1 MNATAHAAGYRRPIT
16 AMDRWYLAHPRT
28 IPPILQVVVEGVGD
42 IDEAD
47 LAAAVDRATAANPG
61 CRLRKAGKEWVA
73 DGPAPRVRVVT
84 GTVGSDR
91 VADIPALHDPLP
103 ADGALCEVLWC
114 PGESSAL
121 VFRASHAV
129 MDGQGRSLWMADVF
143 RALRGEEP
151 VGAPSQITETDVF
164 EHVEAA
170 EPASSS
176 SAAAGAKADAK
187 AKVDVKANAKADA
200 RVADQTTANCPSPLG
215 EPGKDT
221 GGAHRTAW
229 ARRTVDGYHP
239 GLVAKVATALTGIY
253 GLDVARFGVA
263 VDLRRHL
270 PDELTTGNLV
280 QTVMVDVPAGQ
291 TWEELYERL
300 LAMMAADREVTQRTE
315 WGMLRL
321 PVPVLRQ
328 IIKLG
333 EAGPP
338 AKRRYGSVTAVNHL
352 SRVELVDFCTPT
364 FEAQTVYSAPLLSG
378 MAAPDLNLIEVG
390 GRTELVLSWRGGS
403 ETTKLME
410 SVLDQVADALV
421 PSALRIRPGS
431 GAVGGLGFGERR
443 DLPEATVVD
452 LLRERVAERPDAEA
466 VRWPQ
471 GSWTFAELD
480 ARSSAVAAVLARR
493 GAGREAV
500 VGILAERTPQ
510 TLAGIWGILK
520 AGAAYLP
527 LDPQHP
533 DERLAG
539 VLADAGAELCLIRE
553 THRERPAL
561 LEAVKPLSLDEILD
575 DESVFDDAPEAVP
588 DVVPPKPGD
597 LAYVIYTSGSTGKPK
612 GVEIEHRAL
621 ANYAAWAARR
631 LGVDADTRF
640 AVFSSLAFDLSN
652 TALYLSTLA
661 GGSVVMVPDEPNHL
675 SLRAMLESSG
685 ANALK
690 LTPSH
695 LDLIGRLDLRPAGF
709 RLLVV
714 GGEQLRPAVVERA
727 REQFGAECRVVNHYG
742 PTEATI
748 GCVANVYDS
757 ASHGSASVVPIG
769 IPADNCAVRL
779 LDSRR
784 RPVAVGEVGEMYLS
798 GAQVARGYRG
808 RPDLTRERFVRLA
821 DGSRAYRAGDLARMA
836 ASGEIEYV
844 GRADD
849 QVKIMGHRV
858 EPAEVAN
865 LLETYPG
872 VRECAVVVRST
883 AQGSHAL
890 CAYAVVDA
898 VVADVAVSDAAVSG
912 LAVSELADF
921 LRARLPRYLVPAA
934 IRLVPAI
941 PRTLNG
947 KVDAR
952 ALPDPFDAVES
963 SQTSDGPGAT
973 DPESAAVA
981 EIWAQHLGIGLD
993 RLDAASDFHE
1003 LGGDSVLLLAM
1014 LATVSTR
1021 IAGPAAEA
1029 AFMADLGRI
1038 VAAPTLGLV
1047 RDLAV
1052 AARTKAAAETSDL
1065 GSTE

>member
-1 MNATAHAAGYRRPIT
+1 MNATARAAGYRRPIT

-28 IPPILQVVVEGVGD
+28 IPPILQVVVEGLGD
-42 IDEAD
+42 ISEAD
-47 LAAAVDRATAANPG
+47 LVAAVDRATAANPG

-73 DGPAPRVRVVT
+73 DGPAPRVRVVA
-84 GTVGSDR
+84 GTVGLAG

-121 VFRASHAV
+121 VFRASHAI

-143 RALRGEEP
+143 RALRSEEP

-170 EPASSS
+170 KSAP
-176 SAAAGAKADAK
+176 SAAAGAATDTEAG
-187 AKVDVKANAKADA
+187 A
-200 RVADQTTANCPSPLG
+200 ADQTAANCPSPLG
-215 EPGKDT
+215 EPGKET

-263 VDLRRHL
+263 FDLRRHL

-352 SRVELVDFCTPT
+352 SRAELVDFCTPT

-390 GRTELVLSWRGGS
+390 GRTELVLSWRGGT

-421 PSALRIRPGS
+421 PNALRTRPGS

-480 ARSSAVAAVLARR
+480 ARSSAVAAALARR

-561 LEAVKPLSLDEILD
+561 LEAVKPLSLDEVLD
-575 DESVFDDAPEAVP
+575 DESVFDDAPDAVP
-588 DVVPPKPGD
+588 DIVPPKPGD

-612 GVEIEHRAL
+612 GVEIEHGAL
-621 ANYAAWAARR
+621 ANYTAWATRR

-695 LDLIGRLDLRPAGF
+695 LDLIGRLDLHPSGF

-808 RPDLTRERFVRLA
+808 RPDLTRERFVCLA
-821 DGSRAYRAGDLARMA
+821 DGSRAYRTGDLARMA

-890 CAYAVVDA
+890 CAYAVVD
-898 VVADVAVSDAAVSG
+898 VVSGAAVSD
-912 LAVSELADF
+912 LADF

-952 ALPDPFDAVES
+952 ALPDPFDTVES

-981 EIWAQHLGIGLD
+981 EIWAQHLGIGID

>member
-1 MNATAHAAGYRRPIT
+1 MNAIARAAGYRRPIT

-42 IDEAD
+42 ISQAD
-47 LAAAVDRATAANPG
+47 LVAAVDRATAANPG

-73 DGPAPRVRVVT
+73 DGPAPRVRVVA
-84 GTVGSDR
+84 GTVGSDG

-114 PGESSAL
+114 PGKPSAL
-121 VFRASHAV
+121 VFRASHAI

-151 VGAPSQITETDVF
+151 VGAPSPITEIDVF
-164 EHVEAA
+164 EHVDTAK
-170 EPASSS
+170 
-176 SAAAGAKADAK
+176 AGAGAGDGAG
-187 AKVDVKANAKADA
+187 A
-200 RVADQTTANCPSPLG
+200 ADQTAANCPSPLG

-263 VDLRRHL
+263 FDLRRHL
-270 PDELTTGNLV
+270 PGELTTGNLV

-352 SRVELVDFCTPT
+352 SRAELVDFCTPA

-390 GRTELVLSWRGGS
+390 GRTELVLSWRGGPGAT
-403 ETTKLME
+403 ERME
-410 SVLDQVADALV
+410 SVLDQVAEALV
-421 PSALRIRPGS
+421 PRALRIGPGS
-431 GAVGGLGFGERR
+431 GPGSAGGRPGFGERR
-443 DLPEATVVD
+443 DLSEATVVD

-471 GSWTFAELD
+471 GSWTFAELE
-480 ARSSAVAAVLARR
+480 ARSSAVAAALARR

-553 THRERPAL
+553 RHRERPAL
-561 LEAVKPLSLDEILD
+561 LEAVKPLSLDEVLD
-575 DESVFDDAPEAVP
+575 DESVFDAAPDAAP
-588 DVVPPKPGD
+588 DIVPPKPGD

-621 ANYAAWAARR
+621 ANYTAWATRR
-631 LGVDADTRF
+631 LGVDADTCF

-675 SLRAMLESSG
+675 SLRAMLETSG

-757 ASHGSASVVPIG
+757 ASHGSSSVVPIG

-784 RPVAVGEVGEMYLS
+784 RPVAVGEVGEIYLS

-821 DGSRAYRAGDLARMA
+821 GGSRAYRTGDLARMA

-890 CAYAVVDA
+890 CAYAV
-898 VVADVAVSDAAVSG
+898 SDA
-912 LAVSELADF
+912 AVSELADF

-963 SQTSDGPGAT
+963 SQTSDGPGPV

-981 EIWAQHLGIGLD
+981 EIWARHLGIGLD

-1021 IAGPAAEA
+1021 IAGPAGEA
-1029 AFMADLGRI
+1029 AFMAELGRI

>member
-1 MNATAHAAGYRRPIT
+1 VNATARAAEYRRPIT

-28 IPPILQVVVEGVGD
+28 IPPILQVVVEGVGH
-42 IDEAD
+42 IAGAD

-73 DGPAPRVRVVT
+73 DGPAPRVRVVA
-84 GTVGSDR
+84 GTVGPDG

-103 ADGALCEVLWC
+103 ANGALCEVLWC
-114 PGESSAL
+114 PGERSAL

-143 RALRGEEP
+143 RALRGGEP
-151 VGAPSQITETDVF
+151 VGAPSRITEIDVF
-164 EHVEAA
+164 DHVDAA
-170 EPASSS
+170 KAAGTVERD
-176 SAAAGAKADAK
+176 SAAA
-187 AKVDVKANAKADA
+187 
-200 RVADQTTANCPSPLG
+200 DQTSATCASPLG
-215 EPGKDT
+215 EPGKGA

-239 GLVAKVATALTGIY
+239 GLVAKAATALTGVY
-253 GLDVARFGVA
+253 GLGVGRFSVAF
-263 VDLRRHL
+263 DLRRHL

-280 QTVMVDVPAGQ
+280 QNVMVDVPAGQ

-300 LAMMAADREVTQRTE
+300 LAMMAAGREVTQRTE

-328 IIKLG
+328 IIALG

-352 SRVELVDFCTPT
+352 SRAELADFCTPA
-364 FEAQTVYSAPLLSG
+364 FEAQTVYSAPLLSA
-378 MAAPDLNLIEVG
+378 MAAPDLTLIEVG
-390 GRTELVLSWRGGS
+390 GRTELVLTWRGGA
-403 ETTKLME
+403 ETTERME
-410 SVLDQVADALV
+410 SVLDQVANALV
-421 PSALRIRPGS
+421 PSAPRTGAGPRPAGGP
-431 GAVGGLGFGERR
+431 GAGEIR

-452 LLRERVAERPDAEA
+452 LLRGRVAERPDAEA

-480 ARSSAVAAVLARR
+480 ARSSAVAAALARY

-527 LDPQHP
+527 LDPHHP

-553 THRERPAL
+553 AHRERRAL
-561 LEAVKPLSLDEILD
+561 LDAVKPLSLDEVLD
-575 DESVFDDAPEAVP
+575 DDAVFDAAP
-588 DVVPPKPGD
+588 DIVPPKPGD

-621 ANYAAWAARR
+621 ANYAAWATRR

-661 GGSVVMVPDEPNHL
+661 GGPVVMVPDEPNHL
-675 SLRAMLESSG
+675 SLRAMLETSG

-695 LDLIGRLDLRPAGF
+695 LDLIGRLDLRPEGF

-748 GCVANVYDS
+748 GCVANPYDR
-757 ASHGSASVVPIG
+757 ASHGSSSVVPIG
-769 IPADNCAVRL
+769 FPADNCAVRL

-821 DGSRAYRAGDLARMA
+821 DGSRAYRTGDLARMA

-858 EPAEVAN
+858 EPAEVAT
-865 LLETYPG
+865 LLETCPG
-872 VRECAVVVRST
+872 VRECVVVVRPT
-883 AQGSHAL
+883 AQGGHAL
-890 CAYAVVDA
+890 CAYAV
-898 VVADVAVSDAAVSG
+898 SDAAVPD
-912 LAVSELADF
+912 LADF
-921 LRARLPRYLVPAA
+921 LRTRLPRYLVPAA

-952 ALPDPFDAVES
+952 ALPDPFEAAEA
-963 SQTSDGPGAT
+963 SQTSGEGPA

-981 EIWAQHLGIGLD
+981 EIWAEHLGVGAD
-993 RLDAASDFHE
+993 RLDESSDFHE

-1014 LATVSTR
+1014 LAAVGAR

-1029 AFMADLGRI
+1029 AFMAGLGRI

-1052 AARTKAAAETSDL
+1052 AARTKAAAE
-1065 GSTE
+1065 

>member
-1 MNATAHAAGYRRPIT
+1 MNATARAAGYRRPIS
-16 AMDRWYLAHPRT
+16 AMERWYLAHPRT
-28 IPPILQVVVEGVGD
+28 IPPILQVVVEGAGD
-42 IDEAD
+42 LDAAG
-47 LAAAVDRATAANPG
+47 LVAAVDRATAANPG
-61 CRLRKAGKEWVA
+61 CRLRRAGNEWVA
-73 DGPAPRVRVVT
+73 DGPAPRVRIVA
-84 GTVGSDR
+84 GTVGPDG

-103 ADGALCEVLWC
+103 AGGALCEVLWC
-114 PGESSAL
+114 PGRPSAL
-121 VFRASHAV
+121 VFRASHAI

-151 VGAPSQITETDVF
+151 VGAPSRITELDVF
-164 EHVEAA
+164 EHVDAA
-170 EPASSS
+170 N
-176 SAAAGAKADAK
+176 AAKAGTAARAGAGE
-187 AKVDVKANAKADA
+187 
-200 RVADQTTANCPSPLG
+200 QPTANCPSPLG

-253 GLDVARFGVA
+253 GLDDARFGVA
-263 VDLRRHL
+263 FDLRRHL
-270 PDELTTGNLV
+270 PAELTTGNLV

-300 LAMMAADREVTQRTE
+300 LAMMAAGREVTQRTE
-315 WGMLRL
+315 WKMLRL

-352 SRVELVDFCTPT
+352 SRADLVDFCTPA
-364 FEAQTVYSAPLLSG
+364 FEAQAVYSAPLLSA
-378 MAAPDLNLIEVG
+378 MAAPELNLIEVG
-390 GRTELVLSWRGGS
+390 GRTELVLSWRGGGES
-403 ETTKLME
+403 AGRME
-410 SVLDQVADALV
+410 AVLDQVADALI
-421 PSALRIRPGS
+421 PRALRTGS
-431 GAVGGLGFGERR
+431 GPGFGERR
-443 DLPEATVVD
+443 DLPAATVVD

-480 ARSSAVAAVLARR
+480 ARSSAVAAALARR

-553 THRERPAL
+553 SHRERPAL
-561 LEAVKPLSLDEILD
+561 LEAVKPLSLDEVLD
-575 DESVFDDAPEAVP
+575 DESVFDAAPEVVP
-588 DVVPPKPGD
+588 DIVPPKPGD

-621 ANYAAWAARR
+621 ANYTAWATRR

-675 SLRAMLESSG
+675 SLRAMLETSG

-748 GCVANVYDS
+748 GCVANVYDG

-769 IPADNCAVRL
+769 VPADNCAVRL

-784 RPVAVGEVGEMYLS
+784 RPVALGEVGEMYLG

-821 DGSRAYRAGDLARMA
+821 DGSRAYRTGDLARMA

-890 CAYAVVDA
+890 CAYAV
-898 VVADVAVSDAAVSG
+898 SDAAVSD
-912 LAVSELADF
+912 LADF
-921 LRARLPRYLVPAA
+921 LRSRLPRYLVPAA

-963 SQTSDGPGAT
+963 SQTADGPGPA

-981 EIWAQHLGIGLD
+981 EIWAEHLGIGLD

-1052 AARTKAAAETSDL
+1052 AARTKAAAETCDQ

>member
-1 MNATAHAAGYRRPIT
+1 MNATARAAGYRRPIT

-42 IDEAD
+42 FDEAD
-47 LAAAVDRATAANPG
+47 LVAAVDRATAANPG
-61 CRLRKAGKEWVA
+61 CRLRKAGKEWVS
-73 DGPAPRVRVVT
+73 DGPAPRVRVVA
-84 GTVGSDR
+84 GTVGSDG
-91 VADIPALHDPLP
+91 VAEIPALHDPLP
-103 ADGALCEVLWC
+103 EDGALCEVLWC
-114 PGESSAL
+114 PGETSAL
-121 VFRASHAV
+121 VFRASHAI

-143 RALRGEEP
+143 RALRGEEL
-151 VGAPSQITETDVF
+151 VGAPSRITEIDVF
-164 EHVEAA
+164 EHVDAAKAAAAATATAGTATEAGGKAEAGAA
-170 EPASSS
+170 E
-176 SAAAGAKADAK
+176 
-187 AKVDVKANAKADA
+187 
-200 RVADQTTANCPSPLG
+200 QTAANCPSPLG

-263 VDLRRHL
+263 FDLRRHL

-291 TWEELYERL
+291 TWEALYERL
-300 LAMMAADREVTQRTE
+300 LAMMAANREVTQRTE

-352 SRVELVDFCTPT
+352 SRAEAVDFCTPT

-390 GRTELVLSWRGGS
+390 GRTELVLSWRGGA
-403 ETTKLME
+403 ETTERME

-421 PSALRIRPGS
+421 PRELRTVMGTGPGS
-431 GAVGGLGFGERR
+431 AGRPGFGERR

-480 ARSSAVAAVLARR
+480 ARSSAVAAALARR

-561 LEAVKPLSLDEILD
+561 LEAVKPLSLDEVLD
-575 DESVFDDAPEAVP
+575 GESVFDDAPDAAP

-621 ANYAAWAARR
+621 ANYAAWATRR
-631 LGVDADTRF
+631 LGADADTRF

-675 SLRAMLESSG
+675 SLRAMLETSG

-784 RPVAVGEVGEMYLS
+784 RPAAVGEVGEMYLS

-808 RPDLTRERFVRLA
+808 RLDLTRERFVRLA
-821 DGSRAYRAGDLARMA
+821 DGSRAYRTGDLARMA

-898 VVADVAVSDAAVSG
+898 EPGAAVSD
-912 LAVSELADF
+912 LADF
-921 LRARLPRYLVPAA
+921 LRSRLPRYLVPAA

-963 SQTSDGPGAT
+963 SQTSDGPGPV

-981 EIWAQHLGIGLD
+981 EIWAQQLGIGLD
-993 RLDAASDFHE
+993 RLDASSDFHE

-1021 IAGPAAEA
+1021 IAGPAGEA